1 MNGFPI
7 VIAGIA
13 AGLILVGI
21 LITVAQKRKKEGTA
35 GESNYRTLFILGITF
50 LSLGIIYEIVYF
62 TSSTKV
68 FLILGFA
75 FIALG
80 LSYIAIGLSNKSKW
94 KKP

>member
-1 MNGFPI
+1 MNGFPVII
-7 VIAGIA
+7 VGLV

-21 LITVAQKRKKEGTA
+21 LTVIALKRKRDGDS
-35 GESNYRTLFILGITF
+35 GESNYRTLFFLGITF

-68 FLILGFA
+68 FFILGFA

-80 LSYIAIGLSNKSKW
+80 LSYIAIGLSNRNKW
-94 KKP
+94 NKP